1 MKKFNICNKTADT
14 SLCFAEHEQRTL
26 YGALVV
32 TLAMLLRL
40 IKYRFIII
48 IIILTPIIPEIDIN
62 TVIDNVTHS
71 QRVTRSG
78 VVFPSNKATVY
89 TYIYARHKYYLEL
102 SHMAGAV
109 NSIIIIRWWYRPK
122 YLVAA
127 STALLTAPIWL
138 MAYWY
143 HGIDSLDLSDI
154 VRHTQSA

>member
-14 SLCFAEHEQRTL
+14 SLCFAANIVWRPCGDSSH
-26 YGALVV
+26 V
-32 TLAMLLRL
+32 T
-40 IKYRFIII
+40 
-48 IIILTPIIPEIDIN
+48 TPYKVSFYYYYYYTYAHHPRN
-62 TVIDNVTHS
+62 RHQQTIDNVTHS

-109 NSIIIIRWWYRPK
+109 NSIIIIRWWYQPK